1 MPRVGSNIVL
11 ILRVFGC
18 AVKLWKL
25 LLLVYY
31 NVCRLT
37 VTSRLAIFDLI
48 LVSNYLS
55 VTYLECKKTK
65 LEALE
70 LRPDPL
76 YPLHSSVC
84 PSCSFGMVLI
94 PVAST
99 CEPSSTGQSQAP
111 YLMSNVLGSMKAQ
124 FPCFQLG

>member
-1 MPRVGSNIVL
+1 VPRVGSNIVL

-18 AVKLWKL
+18 AVEFWKL

-31 NVCRLT
+31 VCRLT
-37 VTSRLAIFDLI
+37 VTSHLAIFDLI

-94 PVAST
+94 PVASA
-99 CEPSSTGQSQAP
+99 CEPSSPG
-111 YLMSNVLGSMKAQ
+111 
-124 FPCFQLG
+124 